1 METGKVIATLHGH
14 DEEILSIKALR
25 FNGENHYI
33 STSQDGHIIK
43 WRMADDWTTLVEM
56 KKMEEEETCMAFNVS
71 FVPNTGN
78 KYFIAACDELIRLY
92 DFEHGKVGRHEGGE
106 AKEIPTHIRTSLS
119 LSWIALPIIRLLVFL
134 LLWLRQIHQLAWRTF
149 VLGRLERRQE
159 GEGCS
164 KGAVCMDYH

>member
-1 METGKVIATLHGH
+1 METGKVIASLHGH

-78 KYFIAACDELIRLY
+78 KYFIAACDEVIRLY
-92 DFEHGKVGRHEGGE
+92 DFEHGKVCRHQERDQGIDGL
-106 AKEIPTHIRTSLS
+106 THTYTSLS
-119 LSWIALPIIRLLVFL
+119 LPLSLYFIALPIIRLLVFL
-134 LLWLRQIHQLAWRTF
+134 IL
-149 VLGRLERRQE
+149 
-159 GEGCS
+159 
-164 KGAVCMDYH
+164 